1 MRPSLHT
8 HRFGWSRWELISL
21 GIACFL
27 IACGEEGSQKP
38 TVTTTAATSSDARF
52 QTAGDLLLAR
62 SNCIACHS
70 ADNAVIARVG
80 SLRAPRLDNIGRRI
94 STQWISQYLASGSHT
109 GATGMR
115 MPNLMHGLAPEAK
128 QRTVRE
134 LTAYLSSLRA
144 GPACA
149 PITTTR
155 PSQMQAGEKLWK
167 TVGCATC
174 HAAVDENWL
183 AKKWNAS
190 ELTSFLQ
197 DPSAVWPD
205 GQMPAMN
212 LSSDEAQAIAAWL
225 LRGQACNDDGSL
237 ALTKAPG
244 VAVDYFEGDFQGV
257 GPSATDVPTQSA
269 FVENIT
275 LPSFVRADAWGLRF
289 AATLTI
295 PTTGDW
301 TFIIGSDDGSS
312 LSIDGELIADNPG
325 VHGMDWK
332 QGTRALTAGP
342 HEILVTYFEGAGDS
356 SLAVKWQGPNVDRQ
370 TIPSSAFTR
379 EAIELRSPSR
389 DETSFA
395 TADIAAGRALFARLG
410 CVQCH
415 SSTDRSSATDTSVAR
430 IFKPLLELDLA
441 RGCLAIDPQI
451 DVPDYDFQP
460 RDRDALRELLSNAK
474 SLSTP
479 LAASDSLALHMLGLN
494 CTACHSRQDVGQP
507 TADALALFTGTADLG
522 EQGRVPPT
530 LTGAGA
536 KLRTSA
542 IATILAGNG
551 RVRPYL
557 LTRMPRFGA
566 TASAPLPALFATA
579 DRAPRDE
586 PAVAISPELVAAGMR
601 LAGADGLSCITCHGI
616 SGYPSLG
623 VPAIDLS
630 YTYARLRPSWFTRYM
645 KNPSAIDPGTRMPT
659 FWLPDQRIQ
668 TDVCGGDAAKQID
681 ALWTYL
687 SLGSSMP
694 LPKGL
699 VAGNEFALAPTE
711 RPIVLGT
718 FMDGLSAR
726 CFAVGFPEQIH
737 YVYDADHR
745 RTAKA
750 WRGKFMDAAG
760 TWFGRAGLLCQ
771 PAGIDVLDF
780 PPNDSIAVL
789 TTAQNAWPTVA
800 GRQAGWIFLGNDRDA
815 AGVPTFRTQG
825 GAADLYIEER
835 IAPVAAIGGAHLV
848 RDFVIRAKSEPK
860 DVFVRAWIAQ
870 SIASTTST
878 PGTSGWTADN
888 GPTIF
893 VSGGPAFV
901 RTIADADATQSQ
913 SNSLS
918 TRELLV
924 PVGFR
929 TGSDSQRP
937 YEARIRLEYVW

>member
-1 MRPSLHT
+1 MHTPLHA
-8 HRFGWSRWELISL
+8 HDFRWARWELFSL

-27 IACGEEGSQKP
+27 IACGEESSPKP
-38 TVTTTAATSSDARF
+38 TVTTTAAPTSDARF

-62 SNCIACHS
+62 CNCTACHT
-70 ADNAVIARVG
+70 ADDTVIARAG
-80 SLRAPRLDNIGRRI
+80 SLPAPRLDNIGRRV
-94 STQWISQYLASGSHT
+94 STQWISQYLESGSHA

-115 MPNLMHGLAPEAK
+115 MPNLLYGLAPQVK
-128 QRTVRE
+128 QNSIRQ
-134 LTAYLSSLRA
+134 LTAYLTSLQA
-144 GPACA
+144 GLELT

-167 TVGCATC
+167 TIGCATC
-174 HAAVDENWL
+174 HAAVDENWI

-190 ELTSFLQ
+190 ELASFLK
-197 DPSAVWPD
+197 DPTAVWAE

-212 LSSDEAQAIAAWL
+212 LSTDEAQAIATWL
-225 LRGQACNDDGSL
+225 LRGQARNDDGSL

-244 VAVDYFEGDFQGV
+244 VAVDYFEGSFGGV

-269 FVENIT
+269 FMDNIS
-275 LPSFVRADAWGLRF
+275 PPAFARADAWGARF

-301 TFIIGSDDGSS
+301 TFFIGSDDGSS
-312 LSIDGELIADNPG
+312 LSLDGEVVAASPG

-332 QGTRALTAGP
+332 QGTRTLTAGA

-356 SLAVKWQGPNVDRQ
+356 SLAVNWKGPDVGKQ
-370 TIPSSAFTR
+370 KIPSSAFTR
-379 EAIELRSPSR
+379 EAIALRSPLH
-389 DETSFA
+389 DETSF
-395 TADIAAGRALFARLG
+395 TAADVAAGHALFEQLG

-415 SSTDRSSATDTSVAR
+415 SSTDRSSSAPAVAVR
-430 IFKPLLELDLA
+430 TFKPLRELNLA
-441 RGCLAIDPQI
+441 QGCLAVDPQVN
-451 DVPDYDFQP
+451 VPDYGFQP
-460 RDRDALRELLSNAK
+460 TDRGALQELLGDVK

-479 LAASDSLALHMLGLN
+479 LAASDTLALHMLGLN

-507 TADALALFTGTADLG
+507 TAESLASFAGTADLG

-536 KLRTSA
+536 KLRTTA
-542 IATILAGNG
+542 IAAILAGNG

-566 TASAPLPALFATA
+566 TTSAPLPALFAAA
-579 DRAPRDE
+579 DRAPKDE
-586 PAVAISPELVAAGMR
+586 PDLAISPEFIAAGTR
-601 LAGADGLSCITCHGI
+601 LAGRDGLSCITCHGI

-630 YTYARLRPSWFTRYM
+630 YTYARLRPSWFARYM
-645 KNPSAIDPGTRMPT
+645 KDPSAIYPGTRMPT
-659 FWLPDQRIQ
+659 FWLPNQRIQ

-726 CFAVGFPEQIH
+726 CFAVGFAEQIH

-780 PPNDSIAVL
+780 PPSDPVAVL
-789 TTAQNAWPTVA
+789 TTAQSAWPTVA
-800 GRQAGWIFLGNDRDA
+800 GRQAGWAFLGSDRDA
-815 AGVPTFRTQG
+815 NGIPIFRTQG

-848 RDFVIRAKSEPK
+848 RELVIRSKSEPK
-860 DVFVRAWIAQ
+860 DIFVRAWAAQ

-901 RTIADADATQSQ
+901 RMISDADATQSQ

-929 TGSDSQRP
+929 TGPDPQRP